1 MKLKAALVTVTFALT
16 VSVGNAQTSKS
27 KYGLESGKTPQVEV
41 PLYFQL
47 IHANAPPGDCGCF
60 WMAGGGGGLV
70 YNINRHWGAVADF
83 VGAHASNI
91 SGGSEDLTIFNYQ
104 FGPRYS
110 YRNHT
115 RFTPYG
121 QALLGG
127 SNVSSNNAVY
137 GSGTNVFSSTV
148 GGGFSV
154 RLSDHFA
161 VIPLEAGWMFSQAP
175 NNDNDRQ
182 NNLKLSFVLVLRFA
196 GR

>member
-1 MKLKAALVTVTFALT
+1 MKLKMIGVALACALFVAAG
-16 VSVGNAQTSKS
+16 SAQTSNS
-27 KYGLESGKTPQVEV
+27 KYGLESGQTPQAEV

-60 WMAGGGGGLV
+60 WMMGGGGGLV
-70 YNINRHWGAVADF
+70 YNVDRHWGAVADF
-83 VGAHASNI
+83 IGTHASSIN
-91 SGGSEDLTIFNYQ
+91 GGSEDLTIFNYQ

-110 YRNHT
+110 YRNHS
-115 RFTPYG
+115 RYTPYG
-121 QALLGG
+121 QVLLGG

-182 NNLKLSFVLVLRFA
+182 NNLKLSFGLVLRFA